1 MLQSTIVTLF
11 VVYVL
16 GMQVVGSIWYVML
29 INLLTAITAL
39 TLGILLSTL
48 ANSEFQMVQF
58 IPIVILPQIFLCGL
72 FDLSGGWEIV
82 SYFMPLYYTTDALTE
97 VMLRGHGFGS
107 IYLDLIVLSGLS
119 LVFVMVNTMMLK
131 RHRGV

>member
-1 MLQSTIVTLF
+1 MP
-11 VVYVL
+11 
-16 GMQVVGSIWYVML
+16 VVGSIWYVIL

-72 FDLSGGWEIV
+72 FNLSGGWLV
-82 SYFMPLYYTTDALTE
+82 VGHFMPLFYTTDALTE
-97 VMLRGHGFGS
+97 VMLKGHGIAV
-107 IYLDLIVLSGLS
+107 IYPDILILAGLS
-119 LVFVMVNTMMLK
+119 LFFVVINTLLLK